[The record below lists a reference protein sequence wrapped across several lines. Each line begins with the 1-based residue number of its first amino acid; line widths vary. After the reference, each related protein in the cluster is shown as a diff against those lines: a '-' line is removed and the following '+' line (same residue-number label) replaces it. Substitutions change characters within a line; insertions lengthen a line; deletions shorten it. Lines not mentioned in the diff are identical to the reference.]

1 MQGVMAGSCESCLS
15 AEQASVVL
23 DAANFTSHSV
33 FKINTVQINAGDLF
47 GGNFKQ
53 NAKFTVVTDKGEFN
67 SEELISN
74 FITEGQ
80 KYITPIKAASYY
92 VNEKDCEDII
102 QNEISNNDN
111 SYFAKALVLVKQLRF
126 LYFTSLDITM
136 GASIIKIITP
146 VSYTHLTL
154 PTNSRV

>member
-15 AEQASVVL
+15 AEQASAVL

-67 SEELISN
+67 SEE
-74 FITEGQ
+74 
-80 KYITPIKAASYY
+80 
-92 VNEKDCEDII
+92 
-102 QNEISNNDN
+102 
-111 SYFAKALVLVKQLRF
+111 
-126 LYFTSLDITM
+126 
-136 GASIIKIITP
+136 
-146 VSYTHLTL
+146 
-154 PTNSRV
+154 

>member
-1 MQGVMAGSCESCLS
+1 MIEQSYNSSKSANLAIYATIKEYIKFVKEKSECCVQGVMAGSCESCLS
-15 AEQASVVL
+15 AEQASAVL

-33 FKINTVQINAGDLF
+33 FKINAVQINAGDLF

-102 QNEISNNDN
+102 KNKITINKKNN
-111 SYFAKALVLVKQLRF
+111 FAKE
-126 LYFTSLDITM
+126 
-136 GASIIKIITP
+136 
-146 VSYTHLTL
+146 
-154 PTNSRV
+154 